1 METMAENHYLA
12 LLRGIN
18 VGGNN
23 IIKMTD
29 LRSCFEGMGFADV
42 LTYIQSGNVLFKTA
56 EKNRT
61 ALTHKIE
68 KVLSEQF
75 NYTLRIVT
83 ITHRQLEQVVHEAP
97 RGFGKDADNYRY
109 DVLFLKEPLTPDEM
123 MKNVSTR
130 EGVDDVYSGESVL
143 YFSRLISRASQ
154 SRLPKIM
161 TLPFYQSITI
171 RNWNTT
177 TKLLALMEQ

>member
-1 METMAENHYLA
+1 MKGNQYLA

-29 LRSCFEGMGFADV
+29 LKSCFENMGFCDV
-42 LTYIQSGNVLFKTA
+42 TTYIQSGNVLFKSA

-61 ALTHKIE
+61 KLTNTIE
-68 KVLSEQF
+68 KLLSERF
-75 NYTLRIVT
+75 DYTSRIVT
-83 ITHRQLEQVVHEAP
+83 ITHQQLTNVVNEAP

-123 MKNVSTR
+123 MKNVSPR
-130 EGVDDVYSGESVL
+130 EGVDNVYAGEFVL
-143 YFSRLISRASQ
+143 YFSRLISRAAQ
-154 SRLPKIM
+154 SRLTKIIA
-161 TLPFYQSITI
+161 LPLYKNITI